1 MTREFPLAPLERI
14 FKDVGASRVSQKA
27 TEHLRDSMLEK
38 GEEIARKAIAA
49 SKHAKRVTI
58 KSSDIKMACK

>member
-1 MTREFPLAPLERI
+1 MTREFPLAPLEKI
-14 FKDVGASRVSQKA
+14 FKEVGANRVSRAA
-27 TEHLRDSMLEK
+27 TENLRDSMIEK

-58 KSSDIKMACK
+58 KASDIKIACK